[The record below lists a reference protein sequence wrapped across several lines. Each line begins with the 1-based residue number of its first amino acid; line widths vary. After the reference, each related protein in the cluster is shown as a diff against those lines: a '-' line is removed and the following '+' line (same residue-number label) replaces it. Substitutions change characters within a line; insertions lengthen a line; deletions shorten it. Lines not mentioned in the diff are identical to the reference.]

1 MQFTYRVT
9 YLNGNE
15 FNQIMVKGTNLLD
28 ALLNTT
34 IPDEAITG
42 IQNTDITPVLLAKAN
57 A

>member
-9 YLNGNE
+9 YLNGTE

-28 ALLNTT
+28 AILNTN

-42 IQNTDITPVLLAKAN
+42 IQNTDITPELLAKAN